1 MGKGEQK
8 RHDIIAHAMQ
18 LASKVGLEGL
28 SLGGLAAS
36 MEMSKSGL
44 FAHFKSKE
52 ALQIAVLELACECFQ
67 DQVVLPALALPR
79 GQTRI
84 NGLIDTYLAWI
95 RNQARQGSCIFMA
108 LAHEYDDR
116 PGEIRDLL
124 IQSWRDWNGTIARV
138 AATAITEGEFLP
150 DCDPAQFAF
159 EFLGIGMSF
168 EHAYKL
174 LGEGQAETRARTA
187 FARLLQSYRAH

>member
-8 RHDIIAHAMQ
+8 RQDIITHALE
-18 LASKVGLEGL
+18 LASQVGLEGL

-36 MEMSKSGL
+36 MDISKSGL

-52 ALQIAVLELACECFQ
+52 ALQIAVLELACERFSQ
-67 DQVVLPALALPR
+67 EVAQPALALPR
-79 GQTRI
+79 GIPRLR
-84 NGLIDTYLAWI
+84 GLFDSYLAWI

-124 IQSWRDWNGTIARV
+124 VVSWRDWNGTIARV
-138 AATAITEGEFLP
+138 AATAITEGQFHPE
-150 DCDPAQFAF
+150 CDPSQFTF
-159 EFLGIGMSF
+159 EFIGIGMAF

-174 LGEGQAETRARTA
+174 LGEERAETRARTA
-187 FARLLQSYRAH
+187 FQRLIQSYQS